1 MSRLTDIKTKK
12 SISCNLEVF
21 RVYEKDYPV
30 EVTVELK
37 GGKFMRQ
44 PTDPL
49 GYIVDTTL
57 EFSWEPLGERFII
70 IHSSDPNLGAGPVPG
85 VTIKTEV
92 GIYGHDNAKGDFKLL
107 SKTLSDDFLSSD

>member
-1 MSRLTDIKTKK
+1 MG
-12 SISCNLEVF
+12 C
-21 RVYEKDYPV
+21 
-30 EVTVELK
+30 
-37 GGKFMRQ
+37 
-44 PTDPL
+44 
-49 GYIVDTTL
+49 IVDTVL